1 GRTRFRFQLTVQLI
15 ADFPTPIKH
24 PIRPWSSGE
33 RIEIAGIDR
42 LHGPRRRDP
51 LGSDTARVDWDHLG
65 SARWVRNE
73 MREARHSSTDVLD
86 LSVRWKP
93 WPHEPGQA
101 QPDKLG
107 PQTHFAHPTRVDAQQ
122 LTWRV

>member
-1 GRTRFRFQLTVQLI
+1 
-15 ADFPTPIKH
+15 
-24 PIRPWSSGE
+24 
-33 RIEIAGIDR
+33 
-42 LHGPRRRDP
+42 
-51 LGSDTARVDWDHLG
+51 
-65 SARWVRNE
+65 VRNE